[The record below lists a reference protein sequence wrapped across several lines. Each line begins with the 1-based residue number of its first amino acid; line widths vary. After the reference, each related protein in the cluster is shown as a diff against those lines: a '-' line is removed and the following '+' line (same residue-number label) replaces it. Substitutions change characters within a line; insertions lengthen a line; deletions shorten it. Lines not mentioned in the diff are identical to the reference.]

1 MRGARRVIAAS
12 CLVIAVATVAAVA
25 AAAPAPRSIDAA
37 TPSQILAR
45 SMADARA
52 QHSVHAVEVERV
64 GTLTV
69 IQRDFSDER
78 SGLQEL
84 VFSTGA
90 TVDIRLFREVLYLK
104 ANGKGIQL
112 VFSKRD
118 NAYANRWL
126 SVRRS
131 NGAFP
136 KLAEGIDFP
145 SLLAEMPP
153 TGPLAKS
160 TVEVVARHRV
170 IAISG
175 NPNQVAQR
183 VLGTESF
190 DVSMRAP
197 YLPPRISGHLRGNH
211 RSANLVIALS
221 SWGHNFVIEAPKRA
235 TPISSTNLL

>member
-1 MRGARRVIAAS
+1 MAAS
-12 CLVIAVATVAAVA
+12 CLVAAVATAVVAAA
-25 AAAPAPRSIDAA
+25 GAAPAPRSIDAA
-37 TPSQILAR
+37 TPGQILAR

-64 GTLTV
+64 GALTV

-84 VFSTGA
+84 FFSTGA
-90 TVDIRLFREVLYLK
+90 TVDIRLFRAVLYLK
-104 ANGKGIQL
+104 ANSKGIQL

-118 NAYANRWL
+118 NAYANKWL

-136 KLAEGIDFP
+136 KLAEGIDFR

-160 TVEVVARHRV
+160 TLEVVARHRV

-175 NPNQVAQR
+175 NPNQVAQH

-190 DVSMRAP
+190 DVSMRPP

-211 RSANLVIALS
+211 RSANLVITFS
-221 SWGHNFVIEAPKRA
+221 NWGHNFVIEAPKRA
-235 TPISSTNLL
+235 TPVSSTNLL